1 MLYSLAVR
9 QGIEVSTR
17 WYETLQTDEDTRN
30 EAEKALDRFYSD
42 LR

>member
-1 MLYSLAVR
+1 MLYGLAVR
-9 QGIEVSTR
+9 NGVTVNTR
-17 WYETLQTDEDTRN
+17 WYETLIDDNDTRD